1 MSQPA
6 PAPASA
12 PVEPLGVVMVSA
24 SFHPVVGGA
33 EKQALELSA
42 ALKARGHDV
51 RVATRRLPGLA
62 AREEVR
68 GVPVDRLWRAGR
80 PGGLLDAAS
89 FMLSLS
95 RYLLRRRREYSVIH
109 AHLAGSPALAA
120 CVMGRLLGKKVFVK
134 LGGGAGIGELAAS
147 SRTAAGRLKLRALAA
162 LKPQFLAVAKELSR
176 EAEKYLGPVSVHL
189 LPNGVDTRRYKPA
202 ADAAVKAAL
211 RQSLGWPAKGLVFLY
226 VGRFSPEKRLAQF
239 AETWANQTKRAHG
252 NFFFALVGSG
262 AEQPAI
268 ESSIRF
274 TRAQDRVK
282 ILGPRDDVQL
292 VYQAAD
298 VFILPSSS
306 EGLSNA
312 LLEAMACGLAPL
324 ASRVGGT
331 PDAVEDGRAGLLFA
345 PLDEA
350 ELKRQLGKLLE
361 RPELAMLL
369 GPAARETAEKKFS
382 LSALAE
388 RCELLYRY

>member
-1 MSQPA
+1 MS
-6 PAPASA
+6 
-12 PVEPLGVVMVSA
+12 ERLGVVMVSA

-42 ALKARGHDV
+42 ALRARGHDV
-51 RVATRRLPGLA
+51 RVATRRLPGLP

-68 GVPVDRLWRAGR
+68 GVPVDRLWRTGR

-95 RYLLRRRREYSVIH
+95 LYLLRRRRDYDVVH

-120 CVMGRLLGKKVFVK
+120 CVAGRVLGKKVFVK

-147 SRTAAGRLKLRALAA
+147 SRTAAGRLKLAALAA
-162 LKPQFLAVAKELSR
+162 LKPQFLAVAKELSL
-176 EAEKYLGPVSVHL
+176 EAEKYLGRVSVHL
-189 LPNGVDTRRYKPA
+189 LPNGVDTQRYQPPASPA
-202 ADAAVKAAL
+202 AKAAL
-211 RQSLGWPAKGLVFLY
+211 RQSLGWPEKGLVFVY

-239 AETWANQTKRAHG
+239 AETWANETKRAHG
-252 NFFFALVGSG
+252 NFFFALVGAG
-262 AEQPAI
+262 AEQAAV
-268 ESSIRF
+268 EAAVRF
-274 TRAQDRVK
+274 TRSQERLRV
-282 ILGPRDDVQL
+282 LGPRDDVQR

-298 VFILPSSS
+298 VFVLPSSS

-312 LLEAMACGLAPL
+312 LLEAMACGCAPL

-331 PDAVEDGRAGLLFA
+331 PDAVEDGRSGLLFS
-345 PLDEA
+345 PLDEE

-361 RPELAMLL
+361 RPELALL
-369 GPAARETAEKKFS
+369 MGAAARETAVKKFS
-382 LSALAE
+382 LTALAE